1 MKEMPEISFPPEA
14 EEMAIRLA
22 AFDIMKQLFKEG
34 MITEAELMYLAEKH
48 EISIDKD

>member
-1 MKEMPEISFPPEA
+1 MGKMPDITFPPEA
-14 EEMAIRLA
+14 EKMAITLA

-48 EISIDKD
+48 EIPIDID